1 VSVRTIIDGFRYVT
15 GTRVVLGVFLA
26 DTTAMIFGS
35 PRALFPAFADDLGGS
50 ATAVGLLYAM
60 PYLGALIASLASG
73 WTSHVRRQGRWVN
86 GMIVLWGASIAA
98 FGLVPN
104 VVLALAFLALAGA
117 ADTLSAIFRS
127 VIVQQETPDAMR
139 GRVGGIEL
147 AQVAATP
154 LVGDFEAGLVAS
166 LTSVRT
172 SIVSGG
178 VMCIVAI
185 VVLTALVPA
194 LDRYRRP
201 EPATTT

>member
-1 VSVRTIIDGFRYVT
+1 MTEK
-15 GTRVVLGVFLA
+15 A
-26 DTTAMIFGS
+26 
-35 PRALFPAFADDLGGS
+35 
-50 ATAVGLLYAM
+50 
-60 PYLGALIASLASG
+60 AS
-73 WTSHVRRQGRWVN
+73 TNRQGRWVN

-104 VVLALAFLALAGA
+104 VVLALGFLALAGA

-147 AQVAATP
+147 AQVAAAP
-154 LVGDFEAGLVAS
+154 LLGDFEAGLLAS

-178 VMCIVAI
+178 VLCIVGIEIGRAH
-185 VVLTALVPA
+185 V
-194 LDRYRRP
+194 
-201 EPATTT
+201 